1 MVETVPLNGERS
13 DCGKIQGY
21 LYKKFDDNIKNG
33 SNNLFLQIISF
44 K

>member
-1 MVETVPLNGERS
+1 MVETLPLIDERS
-13 DCGKIQGY
+13 DCGNIQGY

-33 SNNLFLQIISF
+33 TNNLFLQTISF